1 MCFLLLDREQH
12 ESWEHG
18 TKGAKRR
25 WRRKRM
31 LMKAQ
36 HCSSSSSLQQRIDS
50 QRRHIDVLRSAKEDA
65 VLSAKELHRANERIR
80 AQLSSL
86 TEKLS
91 SSKQLTQV
99 TWGNASIF
107 VAFLLFAQG

>member
-1 MCFLLLDREQH
+1 
-12 ESWEHG
+12 
-18 TKGAKRR
+18 
-25 WRRKRM
+25 M

-36 HCSSSSSLQQRIDS
+36 HCSSSSLQQRIES
-50 QRRHIDVLRSAKEDA
+50 QRRHINVLRSAKEDA

-86 TEKLS
+86 TEKHS
-91 SSKQLTQV
+91 SSKQLIQV
-99 TWGNASIF
+99 TWGNVSIF